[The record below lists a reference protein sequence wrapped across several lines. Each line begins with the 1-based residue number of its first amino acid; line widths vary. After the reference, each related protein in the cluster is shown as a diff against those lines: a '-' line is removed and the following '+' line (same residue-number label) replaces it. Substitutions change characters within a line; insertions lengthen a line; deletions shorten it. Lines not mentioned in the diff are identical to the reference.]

1 MKAVLLPA
9 APGALMAHVGTCM
22 AIARALAARGHD
34 VTIGYGGTRPDFVAA
49 PGVEVVPVDELPR
62 ERTETRSIGDFY
74 VDAADCARRS
84 EADAEVIRAAGAD
97 VVILDSRPNAQ
108 LGARLAGVPDLAI
121 HHFVAALGHAT
132 TTGPRARARSALRH
146 PLYAASRVPRVV
158 RGDQHGSAPLH
169 AKVEGAR
176 TLLGFPAD
184 GAPVF
189 TGSHVACT
197 TTPLL
202 DPPRDLP
209 PTWRYVGPITWSAA
223 RPDGET
229 TPIERGSRPLI
240 YVSQGSS
247 GDGDLLRRVVRELR
261 DEPVDVL
268 VTTSDRCAPEELEAL
283 APNVRAARVLP
294 TDDCLEAADVAI
306 VAGGHLTT
314 CAAHRAGVPVV
325 VLPALADHL
334 VWADRVEWLGT
345 GLGMREPRP
354 PGAIRR
360 AVRRVLRDERRARRA
375 REVGRHLDGWN
386 GAERTAD
393 FAEEIAAA

>member
-1 MKAVLLPA
+1 MRVVLLPM

-22 AIARALAARGHD
+22 AVARVLVDRGHE
-34 VTIGYGGTRPDFVAA
+34 VTIAYGGTRPDFVAA
-49 PGVEVVPVDELPR
+49 PGVAVVAVDDLGR
-62 ERTETRSIGDFY
+62 DRTDTGTIGDFFP
-74 VDAADCARRS
+74 DPEDCARRS
-84 EADAEVIRAAGAD
+84 EADAEVIRAARAD
-97 VVILDSRPNAQ
+97 VAIVDARPTAQ
-108 LGARLAGVPDLAI
+108 LGAEVAGVPDLAI

-132 TTGPRARARSALRH
+132 TTGTRARARSALRH
-146 PLYAASRVPRVV
+146 PVYAAARLPLVL
-158 RGDQHGSAPLH
+158 RGDQHGARPLH
-169 AKVEGAR
+169 EKVQAAR
-176 TLLGFPAD
+176 GLLGLPP
-184 GAPVF
+184 GGPVF
-189 TGSHVACT
+189 AGNHVACT

-223 RPDGET
+223 RPDGEA
-229 TPIERGSRPLI
+229 TPIRRGERPLV

-247 GDGDLLRRVVRELR
+247 GDGELLRRVVRELR

-268 VTTSDRCAPEELEAL
+268 VTTSDRCTPEELEAL
-283 APNVRAARVLP
+283 ATNVRAARVLP
-294 TDDCLEAADVAI
+294 TDACLAAADVAV

-345 GLGMREPRP
+345 GVGVREPRP

-360 AVRRVLRDERRARRA
+360 AVRRVLRDGRRAERA
-375 REVGRHLDGWN
+375 AELGRHLDEWD
-386 GAERTAD
+386 GAQRTAD
-393 FAEEIAAA
+393 FAEEIAAG